1 MTKWKHPLA
10 PREPE
15 ARRSPRRRRRPE
27 RAWRRSELAHRG
39 PRTRDHARLL
49 ASFRYFRH
57 RGRSSRVFRL
67 PGMRRTARLRHAEIV
82 SLRCLLVDDSRI
94 FLETARSILG
104 QQGVTVAG
112 IASSAA
118 EALRQASLLRPDVAV
133 VDIGLGGE
141 SGFDLARDLVKKGIA
156 VILTSTSA
164 AEDYGD
170 LVAENPAVGFL
181 PKAELSAAGIQ
192 QILGRPGLR

>member
-1 MTKWKHPLA
+1 MAKWKHPLA

-15 ARRSPRRRRRPE
+15 ARRSPRRTQPE
-27 RAWRRSELAHRG
+27 RAWRRAGLACPG
-39 PRTRDHARLL
+39 LRTRDHAPLL
-49 ASFRYFRH
+49 ASFRYFRY
-57 RGRSSRVFRL
+57 RGRSGRVFRL

-82 SLRCLLVDDSRI
+82 SLRCLLVDDNSI

-112 IASSAA
+112 IASSSA

-141 SGFDLARDLVKKGIA
+141 SGFDLARDLVKKGIT

-164 AEDYGD
+164 VEDYGD
-170 LVAENPAVGFL
+170 LVRENPAAGFL

-192 QILGRPGLR
+192 QILGRF